1 MTAVLA
7 DPDAHYV
14 SQGLIPPSA
23 PPRRN
28 VGVGAWLRRN
38 LFSSVGDGVLTVI
51 AALLLLWLIP
61 PVIRFLLPHFD
72 LGIHLPMY
80 DLLPDWL
87 RGLINHFNL
96 SGNAVPFGA
105 PVESC
110 RVEGVG
116 ACWGYVWDRFDFFIY
131 GFYPQDQYWRV
142 NIIFAL
148 GALLIF
154 PMLTPRFPFKRLNIF
169 LFLVGLPIAT
179 LILIP
184 GGQFGLTFIPTEKWG
199 GLMVT
204 LIISVV
210 GITWS
215 LPLGIVLAL
224 GRQSRLPVIK
234 TVCIL
239 FIELWRAVPLITVLF
254 MASVMLPLFMPE
266 GTTVDKLLRALVG
279 VTLFEGA
286 YLAETVRGGLQ
297 ALPRGQYEAADS
309 LGLNYWKKTTFIILP
324 QALKHVIPGIVGIF
338 DLLLAVQNS
347 SNNPDWKS
355 PTTPE
360 TGYIAAGV
368 IFWIFC
374 FSMSRYA
381 RYMELRL
388 NTGHRR

>member
-1 MTAVLA
+1 V
-7 DPDAHYV
+7 
-14 SQGLIPPSA
+14 
-23 PPRRN
+23 
-28 VGVGAWLRRN
+28 
-38 LFSSVGDGVLTVI
+38 
-51 AALLLLWLIP
+51 
-61 PVIRFLLPHFD
+61 
-72 LGIHLPMY
+72 
-80 DLLPDWL
+80 
-87 RGLINHFNL
+87 
-96 SGNAVPFGA
+96 
-105 PVESC
+105 
-110 RVEGVG
+110 
-116 ACWGYVWDRFDFFIY
+116 
-131 GFYPQDQYWRV
+131 
-142 NIIFAL
+142 L

-184 GGQFGLTFIPTEKWG
+184 GGNFGLEFIPTEKWG

-324 QALKHVIPGIVGIF
+324 QALKHVIPGIVGSFISLFKDTSLVAIVGIF